1 MPASPSRRDLLA
13 LLAVVPLMA
22 CVRRVDGGPPG
33 APTSLQAIVQAARE
47 RSAPFALQGRF
58 TVRLEGPGAAGTTK
72 GALVLGQPDLFRV
85 EVHSP
90 VGPPMMLLASD
101 GTSLH
106 AWIAK
111 GNRFYRGQDAA
122 AVLDQLTRGAVGLSD
137 VNQVLTGGLP
147 LKDAP
152 VHDLA
157 LGEDGQVRLR
167 MDGPEGVQVHAR
179 LDPSTGLLSRIEV
192 VAGPETFGPGTLG
205 PGLNLPV
212 SLVLV
217 EVLSTMR
224 AGRDR
229 LPESIRMRL
238 PTMGWTISLDFL
250 SWDELGQIPEVFS
263 LAPPA
268 GASEQELA
276 AALRALAEGG
286 PAGQGD

>member
-1 MPASPSRRDLLA
+1 MPTSTSRRDLLA

-22 CVRRVDGGPPG
+22 CVRRVDASLPG
-33 APTSLQAIVQAARE
+33 APTSPQAIVQAARG

-58 TVRLEGPGAAGTTK
+58 TVRLEGPGVAGTTK

-90 VGPPMMLLASD
+90 VGPPMMVLASD
-101 GTSLH
+101 GKALN

-111 GNRFYRGQDAA
+111 GNRFFRGDDAA
-122 AVLDQLTRGAVGLSD
+122 AVLDQLTRGAVNLSD

-147 LKDAP
+147 LHDAP

-157 LGEDGQVRLR
+157 QDPDGLVRLS

-179 LDPSTGLLSRIEV
+179 LDPSTGLLASLEV
-192 VAGPETFGPGTLG
+192 VAGPDTFA

-217 EVLSTMR
+217 EILSTMR

-238 PTMGWTISLDFL
+238 PTMGWTVSLDFL
-250 SWDELGQIPEVFS
+250 SWDELGQIPQVFS
-263 LAPPA
+263 LAPPP
-268 GASEQELA
+268 GASEQELV

-286 PAGQGD
+286 PAGRGD